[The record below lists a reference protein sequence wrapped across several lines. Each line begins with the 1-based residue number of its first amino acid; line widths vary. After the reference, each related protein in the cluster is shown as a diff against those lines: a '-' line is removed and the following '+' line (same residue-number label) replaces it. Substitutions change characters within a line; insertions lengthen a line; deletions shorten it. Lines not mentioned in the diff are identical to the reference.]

1 MNLKNQVKENKA
13 IKNVYIFIQVT
24 VVLVRFCR
32 NNIYSKTITSV
43 YSLFFQ
49 VPKYENNF
57 LPFLPPLQN
66 NRDHINVNTALK

>member
-57 LPFLPPLQN
+57 LPFLRPLQN